1 MKASIPAARPAPP
14 LPGPPL
20 PARLLLSALLL
31 SVLVLPAGAAR
42 AEPACAGDP
51 AGTRLV
57 VRVEGVRAAAGQVV
71 VTVYPDDARRF
82 LAPHGKLLRQR
93 VAASAPE
100 TRACFELPGPGSYAV
115 AVYHDGNGDG
125 RFNRTLVGLPAE
137 GFGFSNDAPTRT
149 GLPAFSAVRFPV
161 RGAETTSRL
170 TLRYLR

>member
-1 MKASIPAARPAPP
+1 MKALIPAAALSLWTSSLWTLP
-14 LPGPPL
+14 LWALPL
-20 PARLLLSALLL
+20 
-31 SVLVLPAGAAR
+31 GAR
-42 AEPACAGDP
+42 AASAQPACAGDP
-51 AGTRLV
+51 AGMRLV

-93 VAASAPE
+93 VAAGAPE

-115 AVYHDGNGDG
+115 AVYHDSNGDG

-149 GLPAFSAVRFPV
+149 GLPAFSAVRFAV
-161 RGAETTSRL
+161 RGEQTTTTL